1 MVARVEFS
9 MVGRVIRY
17 QSSGIRKRAN
27 SEQRSA
33 TRRQEKA
40 YAEGTES
47 TEFAEKR
54 RKSRS
59 LHYAARRAIARR
71 GRKSRV
77 PPCGIGMTSVWRRAN
92 SDQRSATRRRGE
104 EGL

>member
-33 TRRQEKA
+33 TRRQEKTLRRGHR
-40 YAEGTES
+40 EHRVRREDKPNR
-47 TEFAEKR
+47 EEKR
-54 RKSRS
+54 S
-59 LHYAARRAIARR
+59 
-71 GRKSRV
+71 
-77 PPCGIGMTSVWRRAN
+77 CGFGA
-92 SDQRSATRRRGE
+92 
-104 EGL
+104 